1 MDARTP
7 RQEAT
12 RNQILGHAWGL
23 TGEKGL
29 TGWTLRELAEAV
41 GMRAPSLYRYFR
53 AKDEIFDAMFEESY
67 RALLALMASAP
78 VPDEPRERL
87 RAMASGFFEFAVAD
101 PARLQLMSW
110 RVIPGFEPSPASY
123 APSVQALERTAEL
136 LTGIGITDPDAVDV
150 WSALL
155 TGFVS
160 QQVSNDPGGDRWRR
174 LLDGAVDMF
183 ADAHLPA

>member
-87 RAMASGFFEFAVAD
+87 RAMASGSVMPIPVRSSAV
-101 PARLQLMSW
+101 RS
-110 RVIPGFEPSPASY
+110 
-123 APSVQALERTAEL
+123 
-136 LTGIGITDPDAVDV
+136 
-150 WSALL
+150 SAC
-155 TGFVS
+155 TE
-160 QQVSNDPGGDRWRR
+160 
-174 LLDGAVDMF
+174 GA
-183 ADAHLPA
+183 